1 MVSDRKKF
9 DVDIGLSDAA
19 IDWVV
24 RLSSGHATPED
35 RAQFDLWRQQ
45 SEEHELAALE
55 AESLWHGIGATGN
68 RMRKVERNTKLTRRV
83 MLGLAVAGATGVAF
97 QRVGIIKPQLYA
109 DYATGKAEQR
119 TVRLDDG
126 STVIMN
132 GKTAFSSKM
141 SEHERRLYLYQGQA
155 LFQVA
160 KDASRP
166 FIVEA
171 AGGETQA
178 LGTAFDI
185 DISSQKVV
193 VTVTE
198 GIVRVSSGGGV
209 NTTDGGSIRVAANQR
224 VSYQSHDKP
233 SLPEDVDAEIET
245 AWRRGKL
252 IFNAKPLSEV
262 VDAVSRNRSGKI
274 IIANSQL
281 SSLEVTGVFDLAQP
295 ETVLET
301 IEKTLPVSVTRM
313 PFVTIL
319 R

>member
-9 DVDIGLSDAA
+9 DADIGLSDSA

-24 RLSSGHATPED
+24 KLSSGRATTEEHL
-35 RAQFDLWRQQ
+35 QFSLWRQQ
-45 SEEHELAALE
+45 SEKHELAALE

-68 RMRKVERNTKLTRRV
+68 RMRKAERDIKFTRRA
-83 MLGLAVAGATGVAF
+83 MLGVAMAGATGIAF
-97 QRVGIIKPQLYA
+97 ERVGIIGPQLYA
-109 DYATGKAEQR
+109 DYATRTAEQR

-132 GKTAFSSKM
+132 GNTAFSSELTKQ
-141 SEHERRLYLYQGQA
+141 ERRLSLYQGQA

-160 KDASRP
+160 KDGARP

-171 AGGETQA
+171 DGGETRA
-178 LGTAFDI
+178 LGTEFDI
-185 DISSQKVV
+185 DIRSEKVV

-198 GIVRVSSGGGV
+198 GIVSVSSGA
-209 NTTDGGSIRVAANQR
+209 TETAFDGRSVRAVANQR
-224 VSYQSHDKP
+224 VSYQSDRKP
-233 SLPEDVDAEIET
+233 SIPQDIDADLET
-245 AWRRGKL
+245 AWLRGKL
-252 IFNAKPLSEV
+252 IFNARPLGEV
-262 VDAVSRNRSGKI
+262 VATLSRYRSGKI

-281 SSLEVTGVFDLAQP
+281 RSLEVTGVFDLTQP

-301 IEKTLPVSVTRM
+301 VEKTLPVSVTRM

>member
-9 DVDIGLSDAA
+9 DIDIGLSDTA

-24 RLSSGHATPED
+24 KLSSGRATAED
-35 RAQFDLWRQQ
+35 RAQFDLWRQL
-45 SEEHELAALE
+45 SDEHELAALE
-55 AESLWHGIGATGN
+55 AESLWHGIGVTGN
-68 RMRKVERNTKLTRRV
+68 RMRKAERNTKFTRRA
-83 MLGLAVAGATGVAF
+83 MLGVAMAGATGIAF
-97 QRVGIIKPQLYA
+97 ERIGIIGPQLYA
-109 DYATGKAEQR
+109 DYATTTAEQK

-132 GKTAFSSKM
+132 GNTAFSSAMNK
-141 SEHERRLYLYQGQA
+141 HERRLFLYQGQA

-171 AGGETQA
+171 DGGETRA
-178 LGTAFDI
+178 VGTEFDI
-185 DISSQKVV
+185 DIRSRQVV

-198 GIVRVSSGGGV
+198 GIVAISSGISEQRAV
-209 NTTDGGSIRVAANQR
+209 ANQR
-224 VSYQSHDKP
+224 VTYQPDSKP
-233 SLPEDVDAEIET
+233 STPEDIDADVET
-245 AWRRGKL
+245 AWLRGKL
-252 IFNAKPLSEV
+252 IFNAKPLGDV
-262 VDAVSRNRSGKI
+262 VAALSRYRSGKI

-281 SSLEVTGVFDLAQP
+281 SALEVTGVFDLTQP
-295 ETVLET
+295 ETVLDT
-301 IEKTLPVSVTRM
+301 VEKTLPVSVTRM